1 MPQPQI
7 ELLPLAALTPYARN
21 ARTHSAEQLAQ
32 LVASLREFGF
42 TNPVLIDADG
52 GIIAGHGRVL
62 AAQQVGMTEVPCL
75 RLGHLTETQKR
86 AYIIADNQLA
96 LNADWDEELLA
107 AEVRALVA
115 ADFDMFVMGFD
126 DADDIRQ
133 LDEEMTQLKEKQ
145 ESLRPIRWTRI
156 LISIPTDF
164 AGRIEEAVD
173 AIKQAGAEVDYAG
186 N

>member
-1 MPQPQI
+1 
-7 ELLPLAALTPYARN
+7 
-21 ARTHSAEQLAQ
+21 
-32 LVASLREFGF
+32 
-42 TNPVLIDADG
+42 
-52 GIIAGHGRVL
+52 
-62 AAQQVGMTEVPCL
+62 
-75 RLGHLTETQKR
+75 
-86 AYIIADNQLA
+86 
-96 LNADWDEELLA
+96 
-107 AEVRALVA
+107 
-115 ADFDMFVMGFD
+115 MFVMGFD
-126 DADDIRQ
+126 DDDDIRQ